1 MFESTHRLW
10 RADTNLFIPILLPLS
25 LKWKQE
31 SSENTR
37 KFVIIIRKN
46 PLKQQYAG
54 NIEPLQQKMTCRTKN
69 CALFISLP
77 ALSLFL
83 LVTKKYLRP
92 DFSWCH
98 GIHPCRHPHS
108 FQVIA
113 WWLWTDPIS
122 AWAAIDR
129 ANQNASFNYLL
140 PHTLASPT
148 NQSAPFPD
156 RPRSRRRRCSSGSLF
171 WQRMAAHILLTFI
184 RSYIRP
190 YVHLYMFIHTFIYTF
205 IYTLYVYTYI
215 YTYVYTNVCSYICS
229 YICLYIYYKEREKE
243 YIINTL
249 TYIFFNSFAITSYI
263 FSIHFVTCNS

>member
-1 MFESTHRLW
+1 MTCRRELVYSY
-10 RADTNLFIPILLPLS
+10 FISSFSQVKARVFRKYSKILI
-25 LKWKQE
+25 
-31 SSENTR
+31 
-37 KFVIIIRKN
+37 IIIRKN
-46 PLKQQYAG
+46 PLKQQG

-171 WQRMAAHILLTFI
+171 WQRMAAPILLTFI
-184 RSYIRP
+184 HSYIRP
-190 YVHLYMFIHTFIYTF
+190 YVHLYICLYIRSYIRLYIRYTYIRTFIHTFIQTYVHT
-205 IYTLYVYTYI
+205 YVHTYVYTYI
-215 YTYVYTNVCSYICS
+215 TK
-229 YICLYIYYKEREKE
+229 KEKR
-243 YIINTL
+243 NT
-249 TYIFFNSFAITSYI
+249 
-263 FSIHFVTCNS
+263 

>member
-31 SSENTR
+31 FSENTR

-69 CALFISLP
+69 CALFISLL

-190 YVHLYMFIHTFIYTF
+190 YVHLYICSYIRSYIRLYIRYTYIRTFIHTFIQTYVHT
-205 IYTLYVYTYI
+205 YVHTYVYTYI
-215 YTYVYTNVCSYICS
+215 IK
-229 YICLYIYYKEREKE
+229 KEKR
-243 YIINTL
+243 NT
-249 TYIFFNSFAITSYI
+249 
-263 FSIHFVTCNS
+263 